1 MEPFKNVFSQALVAC
16 LAGHLQRHV
25 KGFEAPVFAAAIM
38 LRLETLELM
47 ARAQLIADQVHAALP
62 ADPSQR
68 ASALLALL
76 HPDDGHQV
84 NRQSGDEGICG
95 WGILPL
101 TMVVGQHG
109 VADFDR
115 SMRLLKEMTKRFT
128 AEFAIRHFLLAD
140 QARAI
145 ATLAGWVDDPSPH
158 VRRLVSEG
166 ARPRLPW
173 AVRLPA
179 LVRDPSPMLPLLARL
194 RDDPE
199 PYVRRSVANHLN
211 DIAKDHPALVTALA
225 ADWMRG
231 ASPEREALLRHACR
245 GLIKQG
251 DAAALAAFGRH
262 PPRLRA
268 GPLELSASTVR
279 MGEAMELRMR
289 LRSTAAEAQQLT
301 VDYVLHLR
309 KANGR
314 LAPKVFKGTLL
325 NLAPGQEQEFRRSHR
340 FREVTTRRHYMGEQA
355 VSLRINGQDTAPV
368 AFSLHAAA
376 DPG

>member
-1 MEPFKNVFSQALVAC
+1 MEPFKNVFSPALVTC
-16 LAGHLQRHV
+16 VAGHLQRHV
-25 KGFEAPVFAAAIM
+25 KGFEAPAFTAAIVP
-38 LRLETLELM
+38 RLETLELK

-62 ADPSQR
+62 ADPAQR
-68 ASALLALL
+68 AKVLLALL

-84 NRQSGDEGICG
+84 NRQSGDEGVCG

-128 AEFAIRHFLLAD
+128 SEFAIRHFLLAD

-145 ATLAGWVDDPSPH
+145 ATLADWVDDPSPH

-173 AVRLPA
+173 AARLPG
-179 LVRDPSPMLPLLARL
+179 LIRDPSPLLPLLKRL

-211 DIAKDHPALVTALA
+211 DIAKDHPQLITALA
-225 ADWMRG
+225 ADWCRG
-231 ASPEREALLRHACR
+231 ANANRDALLRHACR

-251 DAAALAAFGRH
+251 DAAALAVFGRH
-262 PPRLRA
+262 PPRVEA
-268 GPLELSASTVR
+268 GPLALSTHAVR

-289 LRSTAAEAQQLT
+289 LRSTSSDTQQLT

-314 LAPKVFKGTLL
+314 LSPKVFKGALL
-325 NLAPGQEQEFRRSHR
+325 NLAPGEEQEFRRTHR
-340 FREVTTRRHYMGEQA
+340 FREVTTRRHYMGENA

-368 AFSLHAAA
+368 AFSLHAAT
-376 DPG
+376 DRG

>member
-1 MEPFKNVFSQALVAC
+1 MEPFKNVFSPDLVAC
-16 LAGHLQRHV
+16 LAGHLRRHV
-25 KGFEAPVFAAAIM
+25 NGFEAPQFTAAIVPQ
-38 LRLETLELM
+38 LETLALK

-62 ADPSQR
+62 ADPAQR
-68 ASALLALL
+68 AKVLLALL

-84 NRQSGDEGICG
+84 NRPSGDEGVCG

-115 SMRLLKEMTKRFT
+115 SMLLLREMTKRFT

-140 QARAI
+140 QGRAI
-145 ATLAGWVDDPSPH
+145 TTLSGWVDDPSHH

-166 ARPRLPW
+166 SRPRLPW
-173 AVRLPA
+173 AMQLPG
-179 LVRDPSPMLPLLARL
+179 LIRDPSPTLPLLERL

-211 DIAKDHPALVTALA
+211 DIAKDHPQLITALA
-225 ADWMRG
+225 ADWMHG

-251 DAAALAAFGRH
+251 DAAALAVFGRH
-262 PPRLRA
+262 PPRVQA
-268 GPLELSASTVR
+268 GPLELSVSEVR
-279 MGEAMELRMR
+279 MGEALELRLL
-289 LRSTAAEAQQLT
+289 LRSVADEAQQLT

-314 LAPKVFKGTLL
+314 LSPKVFKGALL
-325 NLAPGQEQEFRRSHR
+325 DLAPGASVQFRRTHR

-355 VSLRINGQDTAPV
+355 VSLRINGEDTAQV
-368 AFSLHAAA
+368 VFSLHEAES
-376 DPG
+376 D